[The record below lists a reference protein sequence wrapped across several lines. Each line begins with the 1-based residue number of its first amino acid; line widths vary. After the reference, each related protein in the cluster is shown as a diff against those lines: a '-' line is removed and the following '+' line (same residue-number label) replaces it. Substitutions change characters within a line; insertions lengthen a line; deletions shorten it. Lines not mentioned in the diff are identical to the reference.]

1 MVGFKMILLPFEKK
15 IYLGTVDEAERSSA
29 GEQLL
34 EE

>member
-15 IYLGTVDEAERSSA
+15 IYLCTVDEAERSSA